1 MHELERPEPGCG
13 EVLVRVVASAVNP
26 VDAKL
31 RANQGWARLDPPV
44 ILGYDVAGVV
54 EEVGPAVSDF
64 RTRTRSTPLRKFLP
78 THMGVMPNVML
89 HPWRS
94 WPENRPVFHLSKPA
108 RFHLPEERRGRR

>member
-31 RANQGWARLDPPV
+31 RANQGWARLDRPV

-78 THMGVMPNVML
+78 THMGVMPNVMC
-89 HPWRS
+89 RQ
-94 WPENRPVFHLSKPA
+94 A
-108 RFHLPEERRGRR
+108 TCLPSIKRTSPCTAPF